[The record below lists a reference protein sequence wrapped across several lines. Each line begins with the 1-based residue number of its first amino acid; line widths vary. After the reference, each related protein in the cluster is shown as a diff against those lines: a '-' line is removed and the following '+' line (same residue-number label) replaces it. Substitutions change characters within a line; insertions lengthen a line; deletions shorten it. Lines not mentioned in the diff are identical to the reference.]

1 MTISHRRLASSSSRR
16 LRLLLQ
22 RGCDRSRPSQNRRR
36 TLPEAPGSLRW
47 SDRCPRTSHELSV
60 ARTQLAAY
68 RDTSKQ
74 ASRGAGRC
82 VAQGCPFALRRV
94 HRISHFRRA
103 PAAAQTTSAYKSRLP
118 QEPPHYQ
125 APANGPH
132 AEPRPQAPAATQL
145 LGGLLLAALHAF
157 IGLLVLVLPR
167 PAPAPPDPA
176 ETQGRHRALAPQHV
190 RALRAGPYLSKKTF
204 CGRHFT
210 HDDALP
216 KERRLD
222 ASIRWQERTRRHV
235 S

>member
-1 MTISHRRLASSSSRR
+1 MTISHRRRRRLESSSRLSSRR
-16 LRLLLQ
+16 LQ
-22 RGCDRSRPSQNRRR
+22 RDRSRPSQNRRR

-103 PAAAQTTSAYKSRLP
+103 PAAAQSTSAYKSRLP

-132 AEPRPQAPAATQL
+132 AQQRPQAPAPAQL

-167 PAPAPPDPA
+167 PAPPPLPTTK
-176 ETQGRHRALAPQHV
+176 TQGHHRALPPQHV
-190 RALRAGPYLSKKTF
+190 RVVRAGPPMETEAV
-204 CGRHFT
+204 CGRYST
-210 HDDALP
+210 HDDAVQQ
-216 KERRLD
+216 KRRLD
-222 ASIRWQERTRRHV
+222 ASIRGQERTRRHV